1 MSVMIEEIQKK
12 AEAIEE
18 RVIKFRREI
27 HSQPELSGKEEK
39 TARFIAAVLEDND
52 IEIETGVGGNGIVGL
67 IKGGHTGGG
76 HTVDGRTGDGHAAKG
91 NNVIAIRADM
101 DALPIGERGSRTYA
115 SKVDGVMHACGHDV
129 HSAVLMGTAI
139 VLGGIRQKLT
149 GDVKLIFQPAEE
161 VIPGGA
167 LAMIEAGVLE
177 KPRPSAIIALHC
189 CPDLEVGYI
198 GHKEG
203 VVTASCDFITISIF
217 GTSGHSSRPHQSVD
231 AILVAALV
239 VNAIHHI
246 VSRRTDP
253 LHHVAI
259 SLGTIKG
266 GNAPNIIADQVEITG
281 TVRVLVLS
289 PEVREVM
296 PGLIEQTI
304 KGITMSVGGT
314 YDFKYNYGHPSVVN
328 DGELNDIVGGAAVD
342 LFGKE
347 KTLVM
352 KDPQMGAEDFAYYGE
367 KIPAMLYRLGTGN
380 KSRGIVAP
388 LHNSCFDIDEAAI
401 KIGVQMMSLI
411 VCKYFEAKRNQA

>member
-1 MSVMIEEIQKK
+1 MIEEIRKR
-12 AEAIEE
+12 AREIEG

-27 HSQPELSGKEEK
+27 HSQPELSGNEEK

-52 IEIETGVGGNGIVGL
+52 IEVETGVGGNGIVAV
-67 IKGGHTGGG
+67 IRGGHTE
-76 HTVDGRTGDGHAAKG
+76 KG
-91 NNVIAIRADM
+91 SEVVAIRADM
-101 DALPIGERGSRTYA
+101 DALPIGERGSCAYA

-129 HSAVLMGTAI
+129 HSAVVMGAAI
-139 VLGGIRQKLT
+139 VLGGLRDKLT
-149 GDVKLIFQPAEE
+149 GDVKLVFQPAEE

-177 KPRPSAIIALHC
+177 DPRPSAMVALHC
-189 CPDLEVGYI
+189 CPELEAGFI

-203 VVTASCDFITISIF
+203 VVTASCDFIHISIY

-281 TVRVLVLS
+281 TVRVLS
-289 PEVREVM
+289 PEIREMM
-296 PGLIEQTI
+296 PELIEQTI

-314 YDFKYNYGHPSVVN
+314 YVFEYSYGHPSVVN
-328 DGELNDIVGGAAVD
+328 DGELNGIVGAAARD
-342 LFGKE
+342 LFGKDKSLE
-347 KTLVM
+347 M
-352 KDPQMGAEDFAYYGE
+352 KDPQMGAEDFAYFAQ
-367 KIPAMLYRLGTGN
+367 KVPAILFRLGTGN
-380 KSRGIVAP
+380 KGKGIVAP
-388 LHNSCFDIDEAAI
+388 LHSSCFDIDEAALSV
-401 KIGVQMMSLI
+401 GVQMMSLI
-411 VCKYFEAKRNQA
+411 ACKFFEARRGQR

>member
-1 MSVMIEEIQKK
+1 
-12 AEAIEE
+12 
-18 RVIKFRREI
+18 
-27 HSQPELSGKEEK
+27 
-39 TARFIAAVLEDND
+39 
-52 IEIETGVGGNGIVGL
+52 
-67 IKGGHTGGG
+67 
-76 HTVDGRTGDGHAAKG
+76 
-91 NNVIAIRADM
+91 M
-101 DALPIGERGSRTYA
+101 DALPIGERGSSSYA
-115 SKVDGVMHACGHDV
+115 SKVEGVMHACGHDV
-129 HSAVLMGTAI
+129 HSAILMGTAI

-177 KPRPSAIIALHC
+177 NPRPTAMVALHC
-189 CPDLEVGYI
+189 CPELEVGYI

-203 VVTASCDFITISIF
+203 IVTAACDFISISIF

-266 GNAPNIIADQVEITG
+266 GNAPNIIADQVEIKG
-281 TVRVLVLS
+281 TVRVLS

-296 PGLIEQTI
+296 PKLIEQTI

-328 DGELNDIVGGAAVD
+328 DGELNDIVGGASVD

-380 KSRGIVAP
+380 KSKGIVAP

-401 KIGVQMMSLI
+401 KVGVQMMSLI
-411 VCKYFEAKRNQA
+411 VCKFFEAKRNQA